1 MRATA
6 DAARRTFAPEL
17 LLLEPDTLRR
27 EVLGEDWESDRQ
39 RSLRAKTDKQGR
51 TARVGLVATVLA
63 VDGPRELLGT
73 VVLVQEVVGDLLEVR
88 EVRVEQRRAEA
99 AKVAV
104 LGVVDLDDAP
114 RVATRADELATDLNL
129 LLGSND
135 GERKQ
140 GLRRKWDRISTR
152 PKRKVRARVRST
164 RSSLLSAIVSSSSS
178 SWSYGKL

>member
-1 MRATA
+1 M
-6 DAARRTFAPEL
+6 
-17 LLLEPDTLRR
+17 
-27 EVLGEDWESDRQ
+27 
-39 RSLRAKTDKQGR
+39 
-51 TARVGLVATVLA
+51 
-63 VDGPRELLGT
+63 
-73 VVLVQEVVGDLLEVR
+73 GDLLEVR

-152 PKRKVRARVRST
+152 PKRKVRARVRRT